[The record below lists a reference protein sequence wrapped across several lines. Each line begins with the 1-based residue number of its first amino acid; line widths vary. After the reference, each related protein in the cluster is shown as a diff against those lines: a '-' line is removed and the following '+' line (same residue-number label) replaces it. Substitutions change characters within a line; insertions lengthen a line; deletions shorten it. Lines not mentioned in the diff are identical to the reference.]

1 VTAKTSAKPSLAP
14 RIEPASSGSAL
25 RDAGFYIPSFDGV
38 RALSIIA
45 VVATHVKI
53 PFFHLKQGWYGVDCF
68 FVLSGFLITWI
79 LAGEIERLG
88 TIRVRRFYL
97 RRVLRLQP
105 AYFSSLFWSFAFG
118 LLFARSA
125 MRRTWESL
133 PFLLTYSYN
142 FSRAIGLIPGTPLPP
157 AWSLCIEEQFYFCWP
172 LILRKLGLR
181 KGFWFAVGAVCL
193 VGAFRT
199 GLYMWFA
206 GGLSRPVA
214 GVAEGFLAYSTFTR
228 VDTIFVGCAL
238 ALALKDKELGPRLE
252 RLAMRPWF
260 PFVMT
265 VSAIAV
271 IVWGT
276 GGVSAASP
284 RALNIGGTIMAI
296 ADGGVILALFVRP
309 DSAISRA
316 LSIRPLTFVGEISYG
331 IYLFHPLVR
340 VIIGMILGAVHIS
353 PFGLKLLFFPLT
365 LSVSILVAWIHY
377 NLVEKY
383 FLSLRERIEQ
393 WSRTRAA
400 QPAAPVPEAAEGGIG
415 R

>member
-1 VTAKTSAKPSLAP
+1 MENSAKPHLA
-14 RIEPASSGSAL
+14 RASSISGL
-25 RDAGFYIPSFDGV
+25 RDAGFYVPSFDGV

-45 VVATHVKI
+45 VLASHVKI

-88 TIRVRRFYL
+88 TIRVRRFYI

-118 LLFARSA
+118 VLFMRSA

-142 FSRAIGLIPGTPLPP
+142 FTRAVGLIPRTPLPP
-157 AWSLCIEEQFYFCWP
+157 AWSLCIEEQFYFFWP

-181 KGFWFAVGAVCL
+181 RGLWFAVGAVCL

-199 GLYMWFA
+199 GLYMWFT
-206 GGLSRPVA
+206 GGLFRPIA
-214 GVAEGFLAYSTFTR
+214 GIAQGIIEYSTLTR
-228 VDTIFVGCAL
+228 VDTIFVGCAT
-238 ALALKDKELGPRLE
+238 ALALKDKVLGPRLE
-252 RLAMRPWF
+252 RLALRRWF
-260 PFVMT
+260 PLVMT
-265 VSAIAV
+265 AVVILV

-276 GGVSAASP
+276 GGVSTSSP
-284 RALNIGGTIMAI
+284 RAQSIGGTIMAI
-296 ADGGVILALFVRP
+296 AVGGMILALFLRP
-309 DSAISRA
+309 DSAVSRA

-331 IYLFHPLVR
+331 IYLFHPLLKE
-340 VIIGMILGAVHIS
+340 VIGLILGAAHVP
-353 PFGLKLLFFPLT
+353 PFGLQLLFFP
-365 LSVSILVAWIHY
+365 SVLLASIVFAWGHY
-377 NLVEKY
+377 NLVESY
-383 FLSLRERIEQ
+383 FLSLRDRIEQ

-400 QPAAPVPEAAEGGIG
+400 QSAVVVRKAAESGVI